1 MKIFILLFLKR
12 LKKIYNGLRLVRV
25 LLLCVEFGLWVD
37 FGWVFIYRVGF
48 VNVYDELLMV
58 NIFLLLNI

>member
-12 LKKIYNGLRLVRV
+12 LKKNYNGLRLVRV

-37 FGWVFIYRVGF
+37 FGWVFIYKVGF